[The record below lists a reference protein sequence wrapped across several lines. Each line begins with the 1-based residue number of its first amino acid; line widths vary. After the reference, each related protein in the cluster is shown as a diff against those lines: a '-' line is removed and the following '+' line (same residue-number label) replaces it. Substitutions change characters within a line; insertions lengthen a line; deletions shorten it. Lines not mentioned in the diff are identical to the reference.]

1 MGLNKLPQKFD
12 GFLDAIQAVII
23 SFLVKLGPFFV
34 ALMPALFTAYAIFH
48 TFKNEAGAELAL
60 FFAVVVG
67 LAMETVGIVATHTA
81 IYLYN
86 AKEEG
91 FIQPVKF
98 KLMVWLVPIY
108 VVGVAGVVLFS
119 ENAFTP
125 LVKGLGVASPFLTC
139 IVYVAVALARDI
151 SRVQAEQ
158 AGKDERQNQTQQEKL
173 DWEREKERLE
183 MEMRHKEK
191 LARIEAKK
199 AQPKT
204 QTRTENPQNGH
215 NAPPVR
221 VPRSEWREKARAIFA
236 QNPEISGAE
245 LGRRIGASERTGQ
258 NILLELKSKLN
269 GKEGQWDEGL

>member
-1 MGLNKLPQKFD
+1 MEFNKLPHYFD
-12 GFLDAIQAVII
+12 SFLDAIQAII
-23 SFLVKLGPFFV
+23 MSLLTKLGPFFV

-48 TFKNEAGAELAL
+48 TFKDEAGPDLAM

-91 FIQPVKF
+91 IIQPVKF
-98 KLMVWLVPIY
+98 NLMVWLVPVYVIGVAL
-108 VVGVAGVVLFS
+108 VVGFS
-119 ENAFTP
+119 KDAFTP

-151 SRVQAEQ
+151 SRVQSQQ
-158 AGKDERQNQTQQEKL
+158 ADKEEKQDRSQQDNL
-173 DWEREKERLE
+173 AWEREKERLE
-183 MEMRHKEK
+183 MEMKHKEK

-199 AQPKT
+199 AKSRPQPET
-204 QTRTENPQNGH
+204 QNRTEPPQNGH

-221 VPRSEWREKARAIFA
+221 VPKSEWRERAREIFA

-245 LGRRIGASERTGQ
+245 LGRKIGASERTGQ
-258 NILLELKSKLN
+258 NILLEIKSELN
-269 GKEGQWDEGL
+269 GNGGY